1 VNRSSLCSAITIAVL
16 LGALG
21 IGNPFLA
28 ADHPAHVAPRT
39 SVRPVGGSPVGANP
53 VGVNAAGVNAVALR
67 AHAAVHR
74 VVPVVAAVPAFD
86 NCPRE
91 TPASRV
97 VRAGYDVDGHA
108 TWWHEDGSRTKV
120 VAETGGEHVVVLPAD
135 GDEVR

>member
-1 VNRSSLCSAITIAVL
+1 MNRSSLCSAITIAVL

-39 SVRPVGGSPVGANP
+39 SVRPVGVNPAGANP
-53 VGVNAAGVNAVALR
+53 AGVNAVALR

-91 TPASRV
+91 TPENRV

-135 GDEVR
+135 GDDVR